1 MDEYDKYEDDCK
13 RIRIANKKLLIEF
26 ETWLKSA
33 GLSKKTIS
41 NHLSNIDFYINDYLL
56 YEDAIEAKDGI
67 QGVSMFL
74 GYWFIRKVMW
84 ASQTSI
90 KSNAASLKKFYF
102 FLLEKGLIKKEDLN
116 ELEETIKDEMPEWLA
131 KIKQYDDQ
139 SDIEDF

>member
-1 MDEYDKYEDDCK
+1 MNEYDKYEDDCK
-13 RIRIANKKLLIEF
+13 KIRAANNKLLAEF
-26 ETWLKSA
+26 ETWLKSV

-41 NHLSNIDFYINDYLL
+41 NHLSNIDFYINEYLL
-56 YEDAIEAKDGI
+56 YEDTIEAKDGI

-74 GYWFIRKVMW
+74 GYWFIKKAMW

-90 KSNAASLKKFYF
+90 KSNAASLKKFYV

-131 KIKQYDDQ
+131 ELKQYDDE

>member
-1 MDEYDKYEDDCK
+1 MNEYEKYEDDCK
-13 RIRIANKKLLIEF
+13 KIRTTNEKLLVEF
-26 ETWLKSA
+26 ENCLKST

-56 YEDAIEAKDGI
+56 YEDTIEAKDGI

-90 KSNAASLKKFYF
+90 KSNAASLKKFYV

-131 KIKQYDDQ
+131 TIKQYDDQ

>member
-1 MDEYDKYEDDCK
+1 
-13 RIRIANKKLLIEF
+13 
-26 ETWLKSA
+26 
-33 GLSKKTIS
+33 
-41 NHLSNIDFYINDYLL
+41 
-56 YEDAIEAKDGI
+56 
-67 QGVSMFL
+67 MFL